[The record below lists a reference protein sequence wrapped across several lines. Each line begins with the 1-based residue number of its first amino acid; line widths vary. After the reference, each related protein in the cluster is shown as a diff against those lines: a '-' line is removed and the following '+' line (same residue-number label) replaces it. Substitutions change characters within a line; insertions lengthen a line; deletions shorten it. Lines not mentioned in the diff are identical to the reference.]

1 MPDLPRGILTMTNK
15 LFKTISFWTCI
26 AALVLCLANTVIT
39 FISEMES
46 GDVFSNL
53 MSHGFET
60 IWYKLSLILIALGLV
75 ILFISYFLNNG
86 IVKRIIMAVMLVLQA
101 IGLSYTLFI
110 DNYNGSWRP
119 DRSTVDVM
127 EKMFYIAVIV
137 FCAASL
143 VSLIF
148 WLIDSNHRKDFL
160 RLLVFAAITGAGV
173 FSVFV
178 AIIALALFIV
188 IKIKG
193 GSSGSSSVS
202 SSPAPVKVPSKPQ
215 VNESSNASDDLARE
229 FDARYEREYQRITG
243 SSPAWLDFK
252 IIKDGPMNDAVREL
266 RKTMQAEAK
275 SKGIRSK
282 WF

>member
-1 MPDLPRGILTMTNK
+1 MTNK

-26 AALVLCLANTVIT
+26 GALVLCLANTVIT
-39 FISEMES
+39 FISEMNS
-46 GDVFSNL
+46 GDLFDNL
-53 MSHGFET
+53 LTHGFET
-60 IWYKLSLILIALGLV
+60 IWYKLSLLLIALGLV
-75 ILFISYFLNNG
+75 MLFVSYFLNNG
-86 IVKRIIMAVMLVLQA
+86 IVKRIIMAAALAVQVISLA
-101 IGLSYTLFI
+101 YALFV

-119 DRSTVDVM
+119 DRSTADLM
-127 EKMFYIAVIV
+127 EKLFYVAIIA
-137 FCAASL
+137 FCAASV

-148 WLIDSNHRKDFL
+148 WLIDSNHRKNFL
-160 RLLVFAAITGAGV
+160 RLIVFSVITGAGV

-178 AIIALALFIV
+178 ALIALVVFVV

-193 GSSGSSSVS
+193 GSNGSAAAP
-202 SSPAPVKVPSKPQ
+202 SSPAPVKAAPKPQ
-215 VNESSNASDDLARE
+215 VDESAKVSDDLVKE
-229 FDARYEREYQRITG
+229 FDARYEREYKRITG
-243 SSPAWLDFK
+243 SSPDWLDFK